1 MIRHAAGIFILVAI
15 LAFAGCMAASQTGN
29 FSAAVRIEAVE
40 VPEDTHAPADT
51 AEPSPPLAV
60 QPLPATPPVTMA
72 VLMPVID
79 AEPTFEPE
87 PTASGEPTIE
97 PTPTATMEPTEPT
110 EPTEP
115 PEPTKSPK
123 PTKSPEPT
131 KTPAATP
138 KYEVI
143 DLEKKAAYLDAGSAN
158 FGKGPGLDY
167 KIIEELKENAVFT
180 VVGKSGDW
188 LKVKYEGTYGF
199 ILAEFVE
206 YGAPPTPTPKQT
218 VKPTATPKP
227 TETPKPTRSPSPT
240 AEPTKQ
246 PENTGGS
253 ESNSGVSSN
262 DYFSSSGG
270 FSADELLLVAQ
281 VVQEESKGSG
291 VEARAAVA
299 NVIYNRIASSRFPDS
314 VSGVIFQKNQFTVAR
329 DEDKLRAVVPVSK
342 TIEAVNQIFVNG
354 DRFMPE
360 DVLYFRSSKKGTSW
374 DKRVYYATFGGNSFF
389 Y

>member
-15 LAFAGCMAASQTGN
+15 LAFAGCMAVSQTGN
-29 FSAAVRIEAVE
+29 FSADVQMI
-40 VPEDTHAPADT
+40 DTMEIPDDTAAPGTPTPTVQPSAAPTYTPAFT
-51 AEPSPPLAV
+51 AEPTDEPT
-60 QPLPATPPVTMA
+60 PAPT
-72 VLMPVID
+72 
-79 AEPTFEPE
+79 AEPTAETTPMATPE
-87 PTASGEPTIE
+87 
-97 PTPTATMEPTEPT
+97 
-110 EPTEP
+110 
-115 PEPTKSPK
+115 

-131 KTPAATP
+131 KTPTPTP
-138 KYEVI
+138 KYEVT
-143 DLEKKAAYLDAGSAN
+143 DLEKKAAYLNAGSAN
-158 FGKGPGLDY
+158 FRKGPGLDY
-167 KIIEELKENAVFT
+167 KIIDELKENAVFT

-188 LKVKYEGTYGF
+188 LKVKYDGTYGF

-218 VKPTATPKP
+218 MKP
-227 TETPKPTRSPSPT
+227 TETPKSTRSPSPT

-246 PENTGGS
+246 PGSNANGGV
-253 ESNSGVSSN
+253 NSS
-262 DYFSSSGG
+262 DYFSSGG
-270 FSADELLLVAQ
+270 GYSADELLLVAQ

>member
-15 LAFAGCMAASQTGN
+15 LAFAGCMAVSQTGN
-29 FSAAVRIEAVE
+29 FSADVQMI
-40 VPEDTHAPADT
+40 DTMEIPDDTAAPGTPTPTVQPSAAPTYTPAFT
-51 AEPSPPLAV
+51 AEPTDEPT
-60 QPLPATPPVTMA
+60 PAPT
-72 VLMPVID
+72 
-79 AEPTFEPE
+79 AEPTAE
-87 PTASGEPTIE
+87 T
-97 PTPTATMEPTEPT
+97 TPMAT
-110 EPTEP
+110 
-115 PEPTKSPK
+115 PEPTKSP
-123 PTKSPEPT
+123 ELT
-131 KTPAATP
+131 KTPIPTL
-138 KYEVI
+138 KYEVT
-143 DLEKKAAYLDAGSAN
+143 DLEKKAAYLNAGSAN
-158 FGKGPGLDY
+158 FRKGPGLDY
-167 KIIEELKENAVFT
+167 KIIDELKENAVFT

-188 LKVKYEGTYGF
+188 LKVKYDGTYGF

-206 YGAPPTPTPKQT
+206 YGAPSTPTPKPT
-218 VKPTATPKP
+218 AKPTATPKP
-227 TETPKPTRSPSPT
+227 TKTPSPT
-240 AEPTKQ
+240 VEPTKQ
-246 PENTGGS
+246 PESNANGGV
-253 ESNSGVSSN
+253 NSS
-262 DYFSSSGG
+262 DYFSSGGG

-360 DVLYFRSSKKGTSW
+360 DVLYFRSSSKGTSW
-374 DKRVYYATFGGNSFF
+374 NKRVYYATFGGNSFF

>member
-1 MIRHAAGIFILVAI
+1 MML
-15 LAFAGCMAASQTGN
+15 AGCMAASQTGN
-29 FSAAVRIEAVE
+29 FSAAVRVDAVE

-60 QPLPATPPVTMA
+60 QPPPATPPVTMA

-87 PTASGEPTIE
+87 PTPSGEPTIE

-110 EPTEP
+110 KS
-115 PEPTKSPK
+115 PEPTKTPK

-131 KTPAATP
+131 KTPASTP

-158 FGKGPGLDY
+158 FRKGPGLDY
-167 KIIEELKENAVFT
+167 KIIEELKENAAFT
-180 VVGKSGDW
+180 VVGKSGEW
-188 LKVKYEGTYGF
+188 LKIKYEGTYGF

-227 TETPKPTRSPSPT
+227 TKAPEPT

-246 PENTGGS
+246 PESNANGGV
-253 ESNSGVSSN
+253 NSS
-262 DYFSSSGG
+262 DYFSSGG
-270 FSADELLLVAQ
+270 GYSADELLLIAQ
-281 VVQEESKGSG
+281 VVQEEAKGTD

-299 NVIYNRIASSRFPDS
+299 NIIYNRLNSSKFPNS
-314 VSGVIFQKNQFTVAR
+314 VEGVLFQKNQFTVTR
-329 DEDKLRAVVPVSK
+329 NEEKLRAVMPISK
-342 TIEAVNQIFVNG
+342 TVEAVNQIFIRG
-354 DRFMPE
+354 DRILPD
-360 DVLYFRSSKKGTSW
+360 DVLYFRSSKKGTLW
-374 DKRVYYATFGGNSFF
+374 DKRVYYATYGGNSFF

>member
-15 LAFAGCMAASQTGN
+15 LAFAGCMAVSQTGN
-29 FSAAVRIEAVE
+29 FSADVQMI
-40 VPEDTHAPADT
+40 DTMEIPDDTAAPGTPTPTVQPSAAPTYTPAFT
-51 AEPSPPLAV
+51 AEPTDEPT
-60 QPLPATPPVTMA
+60 PAPT
-72 VLMPVID
+72 
-79 AEPTFEPE
+79 AEPTAE
-87 PTASGEPTIE
+87 T
-97 PTPTATMEPTEPT
+97 TPMAT
-110 EPTEP
+110 
-115 PEPTKSPK
+115 PEPTKSP
-123 PTKSPEPT
+123 ELT
-131 KTPAATP
+131 KTPIPTL
-138 KYEVI
+138 KYEVT
-143 DLEKKAAYLDAGSAN
+143 DLEKKAAYLNAGSAN
-158 FGKGPGLDY
+158 FRKGPGLDY
-167 KIIEELKENAVFT
+167 KIIDELKENAVFT

-188 LKVKYEGTYGF
+188 LKVKYDGTYGF

-206 YGAPPTPTPKQT
+206 YGAPPTPTPKPT
-218 VKPTATPKP
+218 AKPTATPKP
-227 TETPKPTRSPSPT
+227 TKTPSPT
-240 AEPTKQ
+240 VEPTKQ
-246 PENTGGS
+246 PESNANGGV
-253 ESNSGVSSN
+253 NSS
-262 DYFSSSGG
+262 DYFSSGGG

-360 DVLYFRSSKKGTSW
+360 DVLYFRSSSKGTSW
-374 DKRVYYATFGGNSFF
+374 NKRVYYATFGGNSFF

>member
-51 AEPSPPLAV
+51 A
-60 QPLPATPPVTMA
+60 
-72 VLMPVID
+72 
-79 AEPTFEPE
+79 E

-158 FGKGPGLDY
+158 FRKGPGLDY

-262 DYFSSSGG
+262 DYFSSGGG

-314 VSGVIFQKNQFTVAR
+314 ISGVIFQKNQFTVAR

-360 DVLYFRSSKKGTSW
+360 DVLYFRSSSKGTSW
-374 DKRVYYATFGGNSFF
+374 NKRVYYATFGGNSFF

>member
-15 LAFAGCMAASQTGN
+15 LAFAGCMAVSQTGN
-29 FSAAVRIEAVE
+29 FSADVQMI
-40 VPEDTHAPADT
+40 DTMEIPDDTAAPGTPTPTVQPSAAPTYTPAFT
-51 AEPSPPLAV
+51 AEPTDDPT
-60 QPLPATPPVTMA
+60 PAPT
-72 VLMPVID
+72 
-79 AEPTFEPE
+79 AEPTAE
-87 PTASGEPTIE
+87 T
-97 PTPTATMEPTEPT
+97 TPMAT
-110 EPTEP
+110 
-115 PEPTKSPK
+115 PEPTKSP
-123 PTKSPEPT
+123 ELT
-131 KTPAATP
+131 KTPIPTL
-138 KYEVI
+138 KYEVT
-143 DLEKKAAYLDAGSAN
+143 DLEKKAAYLNAGSAN
-158 FGKGPGLDY
+158 FRKGPGLDY
-167 KIIEELKENAVFT
+167 KIIDELKENAVFT

-188 LKVKYEGTYGF
+188 LKVKYDGTYGF

-206 YGAPPTPTPKQT
+206 YGAPPTPTPKPT
-218 VKPTATPKP
+218 AKPTATPKP
-227 TETPKPTRSPSPT
+227 TKTPSPT
-240 AEPTKQ
+240 VEPTKQ
-246 PENTGGS
+246 PESNANGGV
-253 ESNSGVSSN
+253 NSS
-262 DYFSSSGG
+262 DYFSSGGG

-360 DVLYFRSSKKGTSW
+360 DVLYFRSSSKGTSW
-374 DKRVYYATFGGNSFF
+374 NKRVYYATFGGNSFF

>member
-15 LAFAGCMAASQTGN
+15 LAFAGCMAVSQTGN
-29 FSAAVRIEAVE
+29 FSADVQMI
-40 VPEDTHAPADT
+40 DTMEIPDDTAAPGTPMPTVQPSAAPTYTPAFT
-51 AEPSPPLAV
+51 AEPTDEPT
-60 QPLPATPPVTMA
+60 PAPT
-72 VLMPVID
+72 
-79 AEPTFEPE
+79 AEPTAETTPMATPE
-87 PTASGEPTIE
+87 
-97 PTPTATMEPTEPT
+97 
-110 EPTEP
+110 
-115 PEPTKSPK
+115 

-131 KTPAATP
+131 KTPTPTP
-138 KYEVI
+138 KYEVT
-143 DLEKKAAYLDAGSAN
+143 DLEKKAAYLNAGSAN
-158 FGKGPGLDY
+158 FRKGPGLDY
-167 KIIEELKENAVFT
+167 KIIDELKENAVFT

-188 LKVKYEGTYGF
+188 LKVKYDGTYGF

-206 YGAPPTPTPKQT
+206 YGAPPTPTPKHT
-218 VKPTATPKP
+218 AKPTATPKP
-227 TETPKPTRSPSPT
+227 TKTPSPT
-240 AEPTKQ
+240 VEPTKQ

-262 DYFSSSGG
+262 DYFSSGGG

-342 TIEAVNQIFVNG
+342 AIEAVNQIFIGG
-354 DRFMPE
+354 DMILPD

-374 DKRVYYATFGGNSFF
+374 DKRVYYATYGGNSFF

>member
-15 LAFAGCMAASQTGN
+15 LAFAGCMAVSQTGN
-29 FSAAVRIEAVE
+29 FSADVQMIDTMEIPDDTAAPGTPTPTVQLSVTPAYTPHFTATPAIAAEPTDAPTPTPTVE
-40 VPEDTHAPADT
+40 PT
-51 AEPSPPLAV
+51 AEPT
-60 QPLPATPPVTMA
+60 PA
-72 VLMPVID
+72 
-79 AEPTFEPE
+79 PTTE
-87 PTASGEPTIE
+87 PTAET
-97 PTPTATMEPTEPT
+97 TPMAT
-110 EPTEP
+110 
-115 PEPTKSPK
+115 PE

-131 KTPAATP
+131 KTPTPTP
-138 KYEVI
+138 KYEVK
-143 DLEKKAAYLDAGSAN
+143 DLEKKAAYLNAGSAN
-158 FGKGPGLDY
+158 FRKGPGLDY
-167 KIIEELKENAVFT
+167 KIIEELKYGAKFT

-188 LKVKYEGTYGF
+188 LKVKYDGTYGF

-218 VKPTATPKP
+218 VKPT
-227 TETPKPTRSPSPT
+227 ETPKPTRSPSPT
-240 AEPTKQ
+240 TEPTKQ
-246 PENTGGS
+246 PESNANGGVNGS
-253 ESNSGVSSN
+253 
-262 DYFSSSGG
+262 DYFSSGG
-270 FSADELLLVAQ
+270 GYSADELLLIAQ

-354 DRFMPE
+354 DCFMPE
-360 DVLYFRSSKKGTSW
+360 DVLYFRSSSKGTSW

>member
-1 MIRHAAGIFILVAI
+1 MIRHAAGIFILVSI
-15 LAFAGCMAASQTGN
+15 LAFAGCMAVSQTGN
-29 FSAAVRIEAVE
+29 FSADVQMI
-40 VPEDTHAPADT
+40 DTMEIPDDTAAPGTPTPTVQPSAAPTYTPAFT
-51 AEPSPPLAV
+51 AEPTDEPT
-60 QPLPATPPVTMA
+60 PAPT
-72 VLMPVID
+72 
-79 AEPTFEPE
+79 AEPTAETTPMATPE
-87 PTASGEPTIE
+87 
-97 PTPTATMEPTEPT
+97 
-110 EPTEP
+110 
-115 PEPTKSPK
+115 

-131 KTPAATP
+131 KTPTPTP
-138 KYEVI
+138 KYEVT
-143 DLEKKAAYLDAGSAN
+143 DLEKKAAYLNAGSAN
-158 FGKGPGLDY
+158 FRKGPGLDY
-167 KIIEELKENAVFT
+167 KIIDELKENAVFT

-188 LKVKYEGTYGF
+188 LKVKYDGTYGF

-218 VKPTATPKP
+218 VKPT
-227 TETPKPTRSPSPT
+227 ETPKPTRSPSPT

-246 PENTGGS
+246 PESNANGGV
-253 ESNSGVSSN
+253 NSS
-262 DYFSSSGG
+262 DYFSSGG
-270 FSADELLLVAQ
+270 GYSADELLLIAQ

>member
-15 LAFAGCMAASQTGN
+15 LAFAGCMAVSQTGN
-29 FSAAVRIEAVE
+29 FSADVQMI
-40 VPEDTHAPADT
+40 DTMEIPDDTAAPGTPTPTVQPSAAPTYTPAFT
-51 AEPSPPLAV
+51 AEPTDEPT
-60 QPLPATPPVTMA
+60 PAPT
-72 VLMPVID
+72 
-79 AEPTFEPE
+79 AEPTAE
-87 PTASGEPTIE
+87 T
-97 PTPTATMEPTEPT
+97 TPMAT
-110 EPTEP
+110 
-115 PEPTKSPK
+115 PEPTKSP
-123 PTKSPEPT
+123 ELT
-131 KTPAATP
+131 KTPIPTL
-138 KYEVI
+138 KYEVT
-143 DLEKKAAYLDAGSAN
+143 DLEKKAAYLNAGSAN
-158 FGKGPGLDY
+158 FRKGPGLDY
-167 KIIEELKENAVFT
+167 KIIDELKENAVFT

-188 LKVKYEGTYGF
+188 LKVKYDGTYGF

-206 YGAPPTPTPKQT
+206 YGAPPTPTPKPT
-218 VKPTATPKP
+218 AKPTATPKP
-227 TETPKPTRSPSPT
+227 TKTPSPT
-240 AEPTKQ
+240 VEPTKQ
-246 PENTGGS
+246 PESNANGGV
-253 ESNSGVSSN
+253 NSS
-262 DYFSSSGG
+262 DYFSSGGG

-374 DKRVYYATFGGNSFF
+374 DKRVYYATYGGNSFF

>member
-15 LAFAGCMAASQTGN
+15 LAFAGCMAVSQTGN
-29 FSAAVRIEAVE
+29 FSADVQMI
-40 VPEDTHAPADT
+40 DTMEIPDDTAAPGTPMPTVQPSAAPTYTPAFT
-51 AEPSPPLAV
+51 AEPTDEPT
-60 QPLPATPPVTMA
+60 PAPT
-72 VLMPVID
+72 
-79 AEPTFEPE
+79 AEPTAETTPMATPE
-87 PTASGEPTIE
+87 
-97 PTPTATMEPTEPT
+97 
-110 EPTEP
+110 
-115 PEPTKSPK
+115 

-131 KTPAATP
+131 KTPTPTP
-138 KYEVI
+138 KYEVT
-143 DLEKKAAYLDAGSAN
+143 DLEKKAAYLNAGSAN
-158 FGKGPGLDY
+158 FRKGPGLDY
-167 KIIEELKENAVFT
+167 KIIDELKENAVFT

-188 LKVKYEGTYGF
+188 LKVKYDGTYGVR
-199 ILAEFVE
+199 LAEFVE
-206 YGAPPTPTPKQT
+206 YGAPPTPTPKHT
-218 VKPTATPKP
+218 AKPTATPKP
-227 TETPKPTRSPSPT
+227 TKTPSPT
-240 AEPTKQ
+240 VEPTKQ

-262 DYFSSSGG
+262 DYFSSGGG

-342 TIEAVNQIFVNG
+342 TIEAVNQIFIGG
-354 DRFMPE
+354 DMILPD

-374 DKRVYYATFGGNSFF
+374 DKRVYYATYGGNSFF

>member
-1 MIRHAAGIFILVAI
+1 MSL
-15 LAFAGCMAASQTGN
+15 
-29 FSAAVRIEAVE
+29 
-40 VPEDTHAPADT
+40 
-51 AEPSPPLAV
+51 
-60 QPLPATPPVTMA
+60 
-72 VLMPVID
+72 
-79 AEPTFEPE
+79 
-87 PTASGEPTIE
+87 
-97 PTPTATMEPTEPT
+97 
-110 EPTEP
+110 

-158 FGKGPGLDY
+158 FRKGPGLDY

>member
-1 MIRHAAGIFILVAI
+1 MIRHAAGIFILIAV
-15 LAFAGCMAASQTGN
+15 LALAGCMAASQTGN
-29 FSAAVRIEAVE
+29 FSADVQMVDAVE
-40 VPEDTHAPADT
+40 IPDDTAAPDTPAPTMQLSVTPAYTPAFT
-51 AEPSPPLAV
+51 AEP
-60 QPLPATPPVTMA
+60 T
-72 VLMPVID
+72 D
-79 AEPTFEPE
+79 
-87 PTASGEPTIE
+87 E
-97 PTPTATMEPTEPT
+97 PTPAPTAEPIAETTPMAT
-110 EPTEP
+110 
-115 PEPTKSPK
+115 PE

-131 KTPAATP
+131 KTPTPTP
-138 KYEVI
+138 KYEVT
-143 DLEKKAAYLDAGSAN
+143 DLEKKAAYLNAGSAN
-158 FGKGPGLDY
+158 FRKGPGLDY
-167 KIIEELKENAVFT
+167 KIIDELKENAVFT

-188 LKVKYEGTYGF
+188 LKVKYDGTYGF

-206 YGAPPTPTPKQT
+206 YGVPPTPTPKPT
-218 VKPTATPKP
+218 AKPTATPKP
-227 TETPKPTRSPSPT
+227 AATPAPT

-246 PENTGGS
+246 PENTGWS
-253 ESNSGVSSN
+253 DSNSGVSSN
-262 DYFSSSGG
+262 DYFSSGGG

-360 DVLYFRSSKKGTSW
+360 DVLYFRSSSKGTSW
-374 DKRVYYATFGGNSFF
+374 NNRVYYATFGGNSFF

>member
-15 LAFAGCMAASQTGN
+15 LAFAGCMAVSQTGN
-29 FSAAVRIEAVE
+29 FSADVQMI
-40 VPEDTHAPADT
+40 DTMEIPDDTAAPGTPTPTVQPSAAPTYTPAFT
-51 AEPSPPLAV
+51 AEP
-60 QPLPATPPVTMA
+60 T
-72 VLMPVID
+72 D
-79 AEPTFEPE
+79 
-87 PTASGEPTIE
+87 E
-97 PTPTATMEPTEPT
+97 PTPAPTAEPKAETTPMAT
-110 EPTEP
+110 
-115 PEPTKSPK
+115 PEPTKSP
-123 PTKSPEPT
+123 
-131 KTPAATP
+131 TPTP
-138 KYEVI
+138 KYEVT
-143 DLEKKAAYLDAGSAN
+143 DLEKKAAYLNAGSAN
-158 FGKGPGLDY
+158 FRKGPGLDY
-167 KIIEELKENAVFT
+167 KIIDELKENAVFT

-188 LKVKYEGTYGF
+188 LKVKYDGTYGF

-206 YGAPPTPTPKQT
+206 YGAPPTPTPKPT
-218 VKPTATPKP
+218 VKPTATPRP
-227 TETPKPTRSPSPT
+227 TKTPSPT
-240 AEPTKQ
+240 VEPTKQ

-262 DYFSSSGG
+262 DYFSSGGG

>member
-1 MIRHAAGIFILVAI
+1 MIRHAAGIFILVSI
-15 LAFAGCMAASQTGN
+15 LAFAGCMAVSQTGN
-29 FSAAVRIEAVE
+29 FSADVQMI
-40 VPEDTHAPADT
+40 DTMEIPDDTAAPGTPTPTVQPSAAPTYTPAFT
-51 AEPSPPLAV
+51 AEPTDEPT
-60 QPLPATPPVTMA
+60 PAPT
-72 VLMPVID
+72 
-79 AEPTFEPE
+79 AEPTAETTPMATPE
-87 PTASGEPTIE
+87 
-97 PTPTATMEPTEPT
+97 
-110 EPTEP
+110 
-115 PEPTKSPK
+115 

-131 KTPAATP
+131 KTPTPTP
-138 KYEVI
+138 KYEVT
-143 DLEKKAAYLDAGSAN
+143 DLEKKAAYLNAGSAN
-158 FGKGPGLDY
+158 FRKGPGLDY
-167 KIIEELKENAVFT
+167 KIIDELKENAVFT

-188 LKVKYEGTYGF
+188 LKVKYDGTYGF

-206 YGAPPTPTPKQT
+206 YGAPPTPTPKPT
-218 VKPTATPKP
+218 AKPTATPKP
-227 TETPKPTRSPSPT
+227 TKTPSPT
-240 AEPTKQ
+240 VEPTKQ

-262 DYFSSSGG
+262 DYFSSGGG

-329 DEDKLRAVVPVSK
+329 DEEKLRAVMPISK
-342 TIEAVNQIFVNG
+342 TIEAVNQIFIGG
-354 DRFMPE
+354 DMILPD

-374 DKRVYYATFGGNSFF
+374 DKRVYYATYGGNSFF

>member
-15 LAFAGCMAASQTGN
+15 LAFAGCMAVSQTGN
-29 FSAAVRIEAVE
+29 FSADVQMI
-40 VPEDTHAPADT
+40 DTMEIPDDTAAPGTPTPTVQHSAAPTYTPAFT
-51 AEPSPPLAV
+51 AEPADEPT
-60 QPLPATPPVTMA
+60 PAPT
-72 VLMPVID
+72 
-79 AEPTFEPE
+79 AEPTAE
-87 PTASGEPTIE
+87 T
-97 PTPTATMEPTEPT
+97 TPMATSE
-110 EPTEP
+110 
-115 PEPTKSPK
+115 

-131 KTPAATP
+131 KTPTPTP
-138 KYEVI
+138 KYEVT
-143 DLEKKAAYLDAGSAN
+143 DLEKKAAYLNAGSAN
-158 FGKGPGLDY
+158 FRKGPGLDY
-167 KIIEELKENAVFT
+167 KIIDELKENAVFT

-188 LKVKYEGTYGF
+188 LKVKYDGTYGF

-218 VKPTATPKP
+218 MKP
-227 TETPKPTRSPSPT
+227 TETPKSTRSPSPT

-246 PENTGGS
+246 PGSNANGGV
-253 ESNSGVSSN
+253 NSS
-262 DYFSSSGG
+262 DYFSSGG
-270 FSADELLLVAQ
+270 GYSADELLLVAQ

>member
-1 MIRHAAGIFILVAI
+1 MIRHAAGIFILVSI
-15 LAFAGCMAASQTGN
+15 LAFAGCMAVSQTGN
-29 FSAAVRIEAVE
+29 FSADVQMIDMMEI
-40 VPEDTHAPADT
+40 PDDTAAPGTPMPTVQPSAAPTYTPAFT
-51 AEPSPPLAV
+51 AEPTDEPT
-60 QPLPATPPVTMA
+60 PAPT
-72 VLMPVID
+72 
-79 AEPTFEPE
+79 AEPTAETTPMATPE
-87 PTASGEPTIE
+87 
-97 PTPTATMEPTEPT
+97 
-110 EPTEP
+110 
-115 PEPTKSPK
+115 

-131 KTPAATP
+131 KTPTPTP
-138 KYEVI
+138 KYEVT
-143 DLEKKAAYLDAGSAN
+143 DLEKKAAYLNAGSAN
-158 FGKGPGLDY
+158 FRKGPGLDY
-167 KIIEELKENAVFT
+167 KIIDELKENAVFT

-188 LKVKYEGTYGF
+188 LKVKYDGTYGF

-206 YGAPPTPTPKQT
+206 YGAPPTPTPKPT
-218 VKPTATPKP
+218 AKPTATPKP
-227 TETPKPTRSPSPT
+227 TKTPSPT
-240 AEPTKQ
+240 VEPTKQ

-262 DYFSSSGG
+262 DYFSSGGG

-329 DEDKLRAVVPVSK
+329 DEEKLRAVMPISK
-342 TIEAVNQIFVNG
+342 TIEAVNQIFIGG
-354 DRFMPE
+354 DMILPD

-374 DKRVYYATFGGNSFF
+374 NKRVYYATFGGNSFF

>member
-15 LAFAGCMAASQTGN
+15 LAFAGCMAVSQTGN
-29 FSAAVRIEAVE
+29 FSADVQMI
-40 VPEDTHAPADT
+40 DTMEIPDDTAAPGTPTPTVQPSAAPTYTPAFT
-51 AEPSPPLAV
+51 AEPTDEPT
-60 QPLPATPPVTMA
+60 PAPT
-72 VLMPVID
+72 
-79 AEPTFEPE
+79 AEPTAE
-87 PTASGEPTIE
+87 T
-97 PTPTATMEPTEPT
+97 TPMAT
-110 EPTEP
+110 
-115 PEPTKSPK
+115 PEPTKSP
-123 PTKSPEPT
+123 ELT
-131 KTPAATP
+131 KTPIPTL
-138 KYEVI
+138 KYEVT
-143 DLEKKAAYLDAGSAN
+143 DLEKKAAYLNAGSAN
-158 FGKGPGLDY
+158 FRKGPGLDY
-167 KIIEELKENAVFT
+167 KIIDELKENAVFT

-188 LKVKYEGTYGF
+188 LKVKYDGTYGF

-206 YGAPPTPTPKQT
+206 YGAPPTPTPKPT
-218 VKPTATPKP
+218 AKPTATPKP
-227 TETPKPTRSPSPT
+227 TKTPSPT
-240 AEPTKQ
+240 VEPTKQ
-246 PENTGGS
+246 PESNANGGV
-253 ESNSGVSSN
+253 NSS
-262 DYFSSSGG
+262 DYFSSGGG

-329 DEDKLRAVVPVSK
+329 DEDKLRAVVPVSQ